1 MVVSTTSLNP
11 LGVYLGETG
20 KKVVRI
26 EPSDFFEEK
35 TGLTKDTTHTLLNE
49 SAGSSQV
56 LLVFGYEIDSAE
68 DLNLKI
74 TANNIDIISTTEL
87 KKDFGEAVLVEP
99 NKSIEITESHQN
111 RTIPIKIK
119 VKAAKY
125 YLG

>member
-1 MVVSTTSLNP
+1 MVLSTTSLNP

-20 KKVVRI
+20 RKVVRV

-35 TGLTKDTTHTLLNE
+35 TGLKKGTTNTLLSE
-49 SAGSSQV
+49 SSGSDQV
-56 LLVFGYEIDSAE
+56 LLIFGYEIDSSE

-74 TANNIDIISTTEL
+74 TANNVDILSTTEL
-87 KKDFGEAVLVEP
+87 KKDFGEAILVEP
-99 NKSIEITESHQN
+99 NKSIEITESHNN

-119 VKAAKY
+119 VKGAKY